1 MSVQLAQVNNEV
13 GLIGNEISISGYAIR
28 NLISVDTSDTAN
40 FIKVKLEAGFDVLG
54 EDDGTQLS
62 FSITTRFPKIK
73 GLDGISERLSALER
87 EVESLRTQ
95 TRNNEGDENYENYEK
110 PENTKNI
117 INQTE
122 ALPLKIPTEFQNF
135 EEYSID
141 NESKLKISFNDKLVS
156 FAVTKSSLPSKDY
169 QVILSLEQ

>member
-1 MSVQLAQVNNEV
+1 MENS
-13 GLIGNEISISGYAIR
+13 
-28 NLISVDTSDTAN
+28 
-40 FIKVKLEAGFDVLG
+40 
-54 EDDGTQLS
+54 
-62 FSITTRFPKIK
+62 
-73 GLDGISERLSALER
+73 
-87 EVESLRTQ
+87 
-95 TRNNEGDENYENYEK
+95 ENYENYEK

-141 NESKLKISFNDKLVS
+141 DESKLKISFNYKFVS
-156 FAVTKSSLPSKDY
+156 FAVTKSSLPPKDY